1 MFTGIIEERGE
12 ISAIEHDTGG
22 RRLTISTSFADK
34 LEHGQS
40 VAVSGACL
48 TVEQSTTDTFSV
60 FLSEETIERTYFNE
74 ITIGAEVNLERAL
87 AADGRL
93 DGHIVQ
99 GHVDGVGRITRIEQ
113 IDEDWVFKFSL
124 PNDLPK
130 FAVRKGSIAIDG
142 ISLTIADLEDTTVS
156 VAIIPATYDLTTL
169 SSASAGDP
177 VHIEVDV
184 IAKYVERLLEGY
196 Q

>member
-12 ISAIEHDTGG
+12 ISAIEHDIGG

-74 ITIGAEVNLERAL
+74 LTIGAEVNLERAL

-113 IDEDWVFKFSL
+113 IDEDWVFTFSL

-130 FAVRKGSIAIDG
+130 FTVKKGSIAIDG
-142 ISLTIADLEDTTVS
+142 ISLTIADLEDTTFS

-169 SSASAGDP
+169 SSASVGDP